1 MIRAV
6 TECDAAQLCDIYNYY
21 ALHTTITFEVE
32 AVSAGVMTL
41 RIQESVKDG
50 LRGPSWLVWEEDE
63 RVLGF
68 CYASTW
74 KARSAYRHSVEST
87 VYVHPDYLR
96 RGIGLRLYEALL
108 AELRLR
114 GIHAVIGGIAL
125 PNAASI
131 GLHERL
137 GFEKVAHFREV
148 GRKFDRWIDVGYW
161 QLCL

>member
-6 TECDAAQLCDIYNYY
+6 TECDAAQLCDICNYY

-108 AELRLR
+108 TELRLR

>member
-50 LRGPSWLVWEEDE
+50 LRGLSWLVWEEDE

-68 CYASTW
+68 CYASNW
-74 KARSAYRHSVEST
+74 KGRSAYRHSVEST

>member
-50 LRGPSWLVWEEDE
+50 LRGLSWLVWEEDE

>member
-68 CYASTW
+68 CYASNW

>member
-1 MIRAV
+1 MRSV

-50 LRGPSWLVWEEDE
+50 LRGPPWLVWEEDE

>member
-50 LRGPSWLVWEEDE
+50 LRGLSWLVWEEDE

-68 CYASTW
+68 CYASNW

>member
-50 LRGPSWLVWEEDE
+50 LRGLSWLVWEEDE

-68 CYASTW
+68 CYASNW

-108 AELRLR
+108 TELRLR

>member
-1 MIRAV
+1 MGK
-6 TECDAAQLCDIYNYY
+6 
-21 ALHTTITFEVE
+21 VE

-50 LRGPSWLVWEEDE
+50 LRGLSWLVWEEDE

-68 CYASTW
+68 CYASNW